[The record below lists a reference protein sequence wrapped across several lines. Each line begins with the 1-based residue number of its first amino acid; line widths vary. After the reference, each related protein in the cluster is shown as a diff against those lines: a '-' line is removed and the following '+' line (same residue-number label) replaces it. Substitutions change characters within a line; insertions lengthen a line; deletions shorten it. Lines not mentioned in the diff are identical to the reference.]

1 MGFTKP
7 IEQFLFSN
15 LLTKIH
21 VFMYLKDIIRGVSY
35 DVELDG
41 KKYERKIEFKTS
53 VTWGCEDT
61 VISFDN
67 DSVRFE
73 LTGSCES

>member
-21 VFMYLKDIIRGVSY
+21 VFMYLKDIIRGV
-35 DVELDG
+35 EA
-41 KKYERKIEFKTS
+41 YEHLRDYYNHHLSHKTR
-53 VTWGCEDT
+53 
-61 VISFDN
+61 I
-67 DSVRFE
+67 
-73 LTGSCES
+73 

>member
-21 VFMYLKDIIRGVSY
+21 VFMYLKILYEEVWLMRTYEVITIVYSTIKLIVDLVKLY
-35 DVELDG
+35 LEY
-41 KKYERKIEFKTS
+41 KKSRPDTS
-53 VTWGCEDT
+53 K
-61 VISFDN
+61 
-67 DSVRFE
+67 
-73 LTGSCES
+73 